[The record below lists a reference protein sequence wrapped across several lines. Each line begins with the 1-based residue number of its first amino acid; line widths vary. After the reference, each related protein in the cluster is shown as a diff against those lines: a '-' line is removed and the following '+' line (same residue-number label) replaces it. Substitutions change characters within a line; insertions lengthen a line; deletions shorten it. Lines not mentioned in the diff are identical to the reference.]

1 MKSQNYLIDL
11 INEQDIVVGQATEQ
25 EIREKNLLHHSVH
38 LFIVDAHHR
47 LFCAHRLNRRPIYS
61 GWWTIPGAHVR
72 SGETYEKTV
81 IHFLSELKLH
91 GSFKELQKIRVQD
104 EFENEWSM
112 LYLLKSD
119 APPFLHPEKFQEGKF
134 LSSSEIRTL
143 SQREK
148 VTPYLLAA
156 LKFSSL
162 DIFLRKELMFYIF

>member
-1 MKSQNYLIDL
+1 MKSQNYLFDI

-38 LFIVDAHHR
+38 LLIVDAHHR
-47 LFCAHRLNRRPIYS
+47 LFCAHRLNS
-61 GWWTIPGAHVR
+61 
-72 SGETYEKTV
+72 
-81 IHFLSELKLH
+81 
-91 GSFKELQKIRVQD
+91 
-104 EFENEWSM
+104 FENEWSM

-143 SQREK
+143 SQKEK

-162 DIFLRKELMFYIF
+162 GIFPRKGLMFYIF